1 MKRKEKEE
9 LVKSLHETFL
19 NSSSIIV
26 THMNG
31 LSVAETTDLRSN
43 MREASCKFKV
53 TKNRIVKLALKKT
66 EYEHLENLF
75 NGPTAIGSSQ
85 DAIAPAKVL
94 VKFSE
99 ESEKLKIIGGGLSS
113 KSLSIEEINELA
125 SLPGLDGVRAK
136 LVGLLNATSS
146 KLVRI
151 INEPSA
157 RIARIMSKKNN

>member
-1 MKRKEKEE
+1 
-9 LVKSLHETFL
+9 
-19 NSSSIIV
+19 
-26 THMNG
+26 MNG

>member
-9 LVKSLHETFL
+9 LVKSLNKTFL

>member
-31 LSVAETTDLRSN
+31 LSVSETTDLRSN

-66 EYEHLENLF
+66 EYEYLENLF

-157 RIARIMSKKNN
+157 RMARIMSTKNN